1 MLRVYHRFST
11 NSSHAARR
19 FLLVI
24 VMVDLCHCRIL
35 PDIVGHCRILVLG
48 RFIAQHISAHFST
61 ILQFFDWN
69 FPGMDVE
76 LPELR
81 KAGEQGRRHEKELE
95 GTVNRICCSLELK
108 LQKIS
113 SCNGFSIHGGSGPQ
127 QSGLAKKTKAARAVH
142 TVRSSMQQTPD
153 ISRHLQTPAIKV
165 WANFG
170 HSLPRPYDD

>member
-1 MLRVYHRFST
+1 MQHVVSCW
-11 NSSHAARR
+11 S
-19 FLLVI
+19 LLWLTFAI
-24 VMVDLCHCRIL
+24 AGYCRTL
-35 PDIVGHCRILVLG
+35 SDIVGSWYLG
-48 RFIAQHISAHFST
+48 DSLLSTFQHISAHFST

-95 GTVNRICCSLELK
+95 GTVNRICCSLELQ

-127 QSGLAKKTKAARAVH
+127 QSGLAKKTKAARAVNA
-142 TVRSSMQQTPD
+142 TDS
-153 ISRHLQTPAIKV
+153 IHLQTSPDSSDQ
-165 WANFG
+165 
-170 HSLPRPYDD
+170 SLGKFRAFPSTAL